1 MNVYLSNLSGFSIKN
16 AVFKLKLAIVLI
28 VVSTYSFAQTGA
40 VKGKVTT
47 SDGKPAEFVN
57 VGIIGTK
64 MCTSTNK
71 EGNYSIDNIQPG
83 TYSLQVSLIG
93 LEKVIQTLVVIA
105 DQTNVVDFSLIE
117 NSRQL
122 QEVVVSVTKSNNEK
136 PVNIGKINIKPLDL
150 PQSIAFIDKETMEQQ
165 QTLRMS
171 DALKNFNGVYLMGTS
186 GGYQEEIAGRGFA
199 FGSNNTF
206 KNGVR
211 FNNLAMPEM
220 SALERI
226 EVMKGSSA
234 ILFGNVA
241 AGGVI
246 NLITKKPDF
255 KKGGEITMQTGSYD
269 FYKPSID
276 VYGAI
281 DKNNRIA
288 YRMNTTYEKSRSF
301 RDLVNAERIYI
312 NPSFLIK
319 LGKKTDFLIEGDYL
333 KDNRTA
339 DFGVGA
345 INYKLIDIPRN
356 QFLGVAWSYIKT
368 EQKSI
373 TSTITHHLNENW
385 EIRSVTSYQQFNND
399 LFANQ
404 RPNGNS
410 QFIRA
415 NGNWIRGLQRTKIDE
430 EYSITQLDLTGRFNT
445 WAIKHNLL
453 FGADADQY
461 YTNTYAYNAVNT
473 YDSIN
478 VFDLGKYKQR
488 NDIPDLTVK
497 TTTSSPIKRAGV
509 YVQDLIEI
517 TKQIK
522 VLAGARFSYLE
533 TFSTVYTYSTKA
545 VVETR
550 QFDNAITP
558 RFGLV
563 YQPLK
568 TMALFASYSNSFIPN
583 KGVDI
588 DNKALVPSFVNQYEV
603 GIKNDLFKGLL
614 SANLT
619 VYQIINSNLV
629 QTTLVNGNTNSNIK
643 ELAGEVTSK
652 GLELDIM
659 SKPYKGISVIAGYSY
674 NDTRYTK
681 SNTYIVG
688 SKLLYNPANTANTS
702 VYYSFSNS
710 KILNGFNVGIGML
723 YIGDRVAGRSTRV
736 TVLND
741 TYKPFALPNYSL
753 LDASIGYAKNNISVR
768 FKISNILNEL
778 SYNVHDDNSV
788 NPIAPRQLAATFSYK
803 F

>member
-1 MNVYLSNLSGFSIKN
+1 M
-16 AVFKLKLAIVLI
+16 KLC
-28 VVSTYSFAQTGA
+28 F
-40 VKGKVTT
+40 KGKVQFPRLMTFLILLLTFNISFSQNGSVKGRIT
-47 SDGKPAEFVN
+47 SSEGQPAEFVN
-57 VGIIGTK
+57 VGLLGTDK
-64 MCTSTNK
+64 SALTNANG
-71 EGNYSIDNIQPG
+71 EFQIQEIQPG
-83 TYSLQVSLIG
+83 KYTLKVSTIG
-93 LEKVIQTLVVIA
+93 LESKTSEVIIIANETAVI
-105 DQTNVVDFSLIE
+105 NFSLNE
-117 NSRQL
+117 TTQQL
-122 QEVVVSVTKSNNEK
+122 KEIVVFAAKSNNER
-136 PVNIGKINIKPLDL
+136 PVKIGKIAIKPIDL
-150 PQSIAFIDKETMEQQ
+150 PQSTAIIDKEILDQQ
-165 QTLRMS
+165 QTLKIS

-199 FGSNNTF
+199 FGSSNTF
-206 KNGVR
+206 KNGIR

-246 NLITKKPDF
+246 NLVTKKPDF
-255 KKGGEITMQTGSYD
+255 NKGGEIKFNAGSYD

-276 VYGAI
+276 VFGTI
-281 DKNNRIA
+281 DKGNHVA
-288 YRMNTTYEKSRSF
+288 YRMNMVYEKARSF
-301 RDLVNAERIYI
+301 RDIVNSERIYF

-319 LGKKTDFLIEGDYL
+319 AGKKTDILIEGDYL

-345 INYKLIDIPRN
+345 INYSLIDIPRS
-356 QFLGVAWSYIKT
+356 QFLGVSWSYIKT

-373 TSTITHHLNENW
+373 TSTITHHLNKNW
-385 EIRSVTSYQQFNND
+385 QISNVTSYQQFNND

-410 QFIRA
+410 QFIRT
-415 NGNWIRGLQRTKIDE
+415 NGNWVRGLQRTKINE
-430 EYSITQLDLTGRFNT
+430 EYSITQLDLTGKFNT
-445 WAIKHNLL
+445 WSIKHNLL

-461 YTNTYAYNAVNT
+461 YTNTGAYNAVNK

-497 TTTSSPIKRAGV
+497 TRTSSPVKRTGI

-522 VLAGARFSYLE
+522 VLAGVRYSYLE
-533 TFSTVYTYSTKA
+533 TFSDVYTYSSQTSVKTK
-545 VVETR
+545 
-550 QFDNAITP
+550 QFDNAVTP

-563 YQPLK
+563 YQPVK
-568 TMALFASYSNSFIPN
+568 TMAIFASYSNSFIPN

-588 DNKALVPSFVNQYEV
+588 NDKALAPSFVNQYEA

-619 VYQIINSNLV
+619 VYQIVNSNLA
-629 QTTLVNGNTNSNIK
+629 QTSLANGNTNTNIK

-652 GLELDIM
+652 GVELDIM
-659 SKPYKGISVIAGYSY
+659 SKPYRGISFIAGYSY

-688 SKLLYNPANTANTS
+688 SRLLYNPANTANAS
-702 VYYSFSNS
+702 VYYFFNEETKLSGFS
-710 KILNGFNVGIGML
+710 LGVGVL
-723 YIGDRVAGRSTRV
+723 YIGDRIAGRSTRV
-736 TVLND
+736 TVPND
-741 TYKPFALPNYSL
+741 SFKPMSLPDYNL
-753 LDASIGYAKNNISVR
+753 LDASMGYAKNGISIRV
-768 FKISNILNEL
+768 KISNILDVL

-788 NPIAPRQLAATFSYK
+788 NPIAPRQITGTIGFR